1 MAQDNELTLLNGEKK
16 KKAQAGLPIPLP
28 KIRELT
34 KEAFRAFLGHMF
46 DSVDDALFEMADRA
60 RSNNE
65 QTYFFDSMREVR
77 IQRKSIENSFQSL
90 LEANFVA
97 LHAPAKK
104 RDAKSEETADL
115 ESLSL
120 VQKDTFELSVAITGM
135 VTKARGGLTAE
146 LFSINTRMDSLFR
159 HKVDHRN
166 NPLDP
171 QLICD
176 AFEKACEK
184 LDVDVECKLLIFK
197 QFERYVLDRLKELL
211 SDVEKVLVK
220 AGISPKAKFKRKI
233 VNRPSVG
240 PKKGDQSDTSLEEGV
255 LPQDGMMGDQFVQGP
270 QGPVM
275 GGPATGTQGS
285 SSIPVNPYSAAPGS
299 AGASEGFQH
308 GQAYDSGAG
317 LSAGSPGYSYGSAL
331 YGANPVLNDPGH
343 TQGTD
348 YESPHVASNKEL
360 FSMLQGLLSTNPQ
373 HNRDPI
379 ISTAQV
385 SGSGPAHIVGRD
397 ELMDMLSSIQGEQ
410 ADVSQELENPS
421 LNVRQVL
428 SGLLNDYASD
438 DKKARVSPFDEDVID
453 LVAMFFDFIL
463 DDPNL
468 PTDIQALIGRLQI
481 PILRLA
487 IKDRAFFNKPAHP
500 ARLLLNELARAG
512 VGLEEG
518 AKGRKDVVYEKIS
531 STVKRILKEF
541 DMEIELFEVLHIDFK
556 NFLESEAK
564 RSQKIEKKTQETE
577 VGKAKTDQARA
588 LVQRMVED
596 RISGQRI
603 PEVLL
608 PLFNDTWS
616 QVMFRIGIKEGPE
629 SEGWYNAVEALDNLV
644 WTLVPRRDYKSR
656 QRWSK
661 TLPMVFEQVRK
672 GLEDLNYNPFE
683 QQRILAE
690 LEQSYR
696 EILRASLNNEGLP
709 LAEASASKELSVVE
723 LSEKIEEEVQELESV
738 VTEQDRISSMVP
750 ADEFDT
756 LLAME
761 SKPHAERAN
770 TAHKT
775 AVEIQREKERVE
787 LQEFME
793 KADGIPVGTWLVF
806 TPAAGARLSCKLSAK
821 IKDNNTFIFVNRR
834 GQKVLEQK
842 KKLVAQ
848 ELRRGRIKIIDSR
861 PLFDRALDT
870 IIGKLSGSSN
880 AVNKP
885 LAG

>member
-1 MAQDNELTLLNGEKK
+1 MAQDKELTLLNGEKK
-16 KKAQAGLPIPLP
+16 KKAQVGLPVPLP

-77 IQRKSIENSFQSL
+77 IQRKSIENTFLSQL
-90 LEANFVA
+90 DANFVA
-97 LHAPAKK
+97 LHSAAKK
-104 RDAKSEETADL
+104 RDSADKENSTDV

-171 QLICD
+171 QLVCD

-184 LDVDVECKLLIFK
+184 LDVDVECKLLILK
-197 QFERYVLDRLKELL
+197 QFERYVLERLKELF

-233 VNRPSVG
+233 VNRPTTGSR
-240 PKKGDQSDTSLEEGV
+240 KADQPETALEEGV
-255 LPQDGMMGDQFVQGP
+255 PPLDGGMGVGEQFMQGP
-270 QGPVM
+270 AGAAGLGPN
-275 GGPATGTQGS
+275 
-285 SSIPVNPYSAAPGS
+285 SIPVNPYSGAAAGATGEINQRAPG
-299 AGASEGFQH
+299 A
-308 GQAYDSGAG
+308 DGAG
-317 LSAGSPGYSYGSAL
+317 VNVGYSLGSAL
-331 YGANPVLNDPGH
+331 YGASPVLNDPGH

-348 YESPHVASNKEL
+348 YESPHVTSNKEL
-360 FSMLQGLLSTNPQ
+360 FSLLQGMISTTPQ

-379 ISTAQV
+379 ISTGQV
-385 SGSGPAHIVGRD
+385 SGNGPAHIVGRD
-397 ELMDMLSSIQGEQ
+397 ELMDMLSSMQDEQ
-410 ADVSQELENPS
+410 ADTSQEFESPS

-428 SGLLNDYASD
+428 SGLLNDYASE

-453 LVAMFFDFIL
+453 LVSMFFDFIL

-541 DMEIELFEVLHIDFK
+541 DMEIELFEALHEDFK
-556 NFLESEAK
+556 KFLGSESK
-564 RSQKIEKKTQETE
+564 RSEKIEKKTQETE
-577 VGKAKTDQARA
+577 LGKAKTDQARA

-596 RISGQRI
+596 RISGQPI

-656 QRWSK
+656 QRWAKS
-661 TLPMVFEQVRK
+661 LPAVFEQVRK
-672 GLEDLNYNPFE
+672 GLGDLNYNPFE
-683 QQRILAE
+683 QQKILAE

-696 EILRASLNNEGLP
+696 EILRASLNNAELP
-709 LAEASASKELSVVE
+709 LDDSSASKELSVIA
-723 LSEKIEEEVQELESV
+723 LSEKIEEEVQELEAV
-738 VTEQDRISSMVP
+738 VTEKDRVSSIVP
-750 ADEFDT
+750 ADEFDN

-761 SKPHAERAN
+761 SRPHADRSQ
-770 TAHKT
+770 TSHKT

-787 LQEFME
+787 LHEHLI
-793 KADGIPVGTWLVF
+793 KADNIPVGTWLVF
-806 TPAAGARLSCKLSAK
+806 TPAAGARLTCKLSAK
-821 IKDNNTFIFVNRR
+821 IKDNNTYIFVNRR

-842 KKLVAQ
+842 KKLIAQ

-870 IIGKLSGSSN
+870 IIGTLSGSNS
-880 AVNKP
+880 AAKKP